1 MKPQKNT
8 QFTIVALLISIIHF
22 VPFYITSTTALKPKT
37 DLSSRWIP
45 GFYPGN
51 FVQVTAE
58 SNILNAVKN
67 TLVIAVFSIT
77 LIVIIAS
84 LAAYPLSRFPST
96 TNKLIRKLMVSMII
110 IPPFSVMVPLLS
122 MIRNIGGISSYWA
135 IVLVLTAYQLP
146 LAVFLFTN
154 FLATIPLELDES
166 AKMDGAHSMSI
177 YFFIILPLLKP
188 MIATVVILTGVS
200 VWNDYQFSLYLL
212 QNPDSHTITL
222 SITSFF
228 SQYSSNFG
236 KAAASTLMAVIPITI
251 LFVCLQKYFLKG
263 AVEGSFK

>member
-8 QFTIVALLISIIHF
+8 QFTIVTLFISIIHF

-67 TLVIAVFSIT
+67 TLVIAAFSIT

-96 TNKLIRKLMVSMII
+96 TNK
-110 IPPFSVMVPLLS
+110 
-122 MIRNIGGISSYWA
+122 
-135 IVLVLTAYQLP
+135 
-146 LAVFLFTN
+146 
-154 FLATIPLELDES
+154 
-166 AKMDGAHSMSI
+166 
-177 YFFIILPLLKP
+177 
-188 MIATVVILTGVS
+188 
-200 VWNDYQFSLYLL
+200 
-212 QNPDSHTITL
+212 
-222 SITSFF
+222 
-228 SQYSSNFG
+228 
-236 KAAASTLMAVIPITI
+236 
-251 LFVCLQKYFLKG
+251 
-263 AVEGSFK
+263 